1 MGSFTENKVTLDA
14 GRKNGEQPSTEKH
27 RKAGLGTDRVRL
39 SRQGTNIND
48 PATGLRQEPL

>member
-14 GRKNGEQPSTEKH
+14 GRKNGEHPPTDKH
-27 RKAGLGTDRVRL
+27 RKAGLGTDRVPL

-48 PATGLRQEPL
+48 PATGPSQEPP